1 MIQSG
6 FRTLYVLIF
15 TSQMSDFFFLF
26 SLQIDEAASNW
37 NSAST
42 GIGTYSYFMF
52 TILLFNEIHVTRL
65 QVSATHFSNPFATH
79 MSRLILKIG
88 ASGSAKDL
96 AAW

>member
-15 TSQMSDFFFLF
+15 TSQMSDFF

-42 GIGTYSYFMF
+42 GIGTFSYFMF

-79 MSRLILKIG
+79 MTRLTLKIG

>member
-6 FRTLYVLIF
+6 FRTFYVLIF
-15 TSQMSDFFFLF
+15 TSQMSDFF

-42 GIGTYSYFMF
+42 GIGTCSYFMF
-52 TILLFNEIHVTRL
+52 TILLFNEIHVTCL

-79 MSRLILKIG
+79 LTRLILKIG
-88 ASGSAKDL
+88 ASGSGKDL